1 MSVIDFAFVSSAIE
15 GMVIVTM
22 KQVADDR
29 GAVREFF
36 RRSAFEA
43 AGLTELGPFQQVNV
57 TETRRGAVRGI
68 HAEDMTKLVAVV
80 HGEAF
85 GVYVDMRRGSSTF
98 GAVETVSLVPGIQV
112 LVPRGV
118 GNSFQAITD
127 GTQFAYC
134 FDQEWQPGMAGTA
147 CTPLDPAL
155 GVEWPVPID
164 VDDRA
169 QISAKDLAAPT
180 FEEATRA

>member
-1 MSVIDFAFVSSAIE
+1 MIDFAVQASAIE
-15 GMVIVTM
+15 GVVIVTM
-22 KQVADDR
+22 KQVSDER
-29 GAVREFF
+29 GTVREFF

-43 AGLTELGPFQQVNV
+43 AGVTDLGPFQQVNV

-80 HGEAF
+80 YGEAF
-85 GVYVDMRRGSSTF
+85 GVYVDMRAGSSTF
-98 GAVETVSLVPGIQV
+98 GAVQSVTLVPGTQV

-118 GNSFQAITD
+118 GNSFQAIAD

-134 FDQEWQPGMAGTA
+134 FDQEWRPGMTGAA
-147 CTPLDPAL
+147 CSPLDPAL
-155 GVEWPVPID
+155 GIDWPLPID
-164 VDDRA
+164 IDDRS

-180 FEEATRA
+180 FEEACS